1 MRSFTVTITEDMI
14 RDKFNFDI
22 GEFEED
28 GTLKFDSDEQRNEFL
43 EDCVEQVID
52 KYEDYGIMEY
62 APNYEDI
69 IYDTAKLYG
78 ILMD

>member
-1 MRSFTVTITEDMI
+1 MKSFTVTITEDMI
-14 RDKFNFDI
+14 RDKFDFDI
-22 GEFEED
+22 GELEED
-28 GTLKFDSDEQRNEFL
+28 GTLKFDSDEQRDELL

>member
-22 GEFEED
+22 GELEED
-28 GTLKFDSDEQRNEFL
+28 GTLKFDSDEQRDEFI
-43 EDCVEQVID
+43 EECVDYVID

>member
-22 GEFEED
+22 GELEED
-28 GTLKFDSDEQRNEFL
+28 GTLKFDSDEQRDELL

>member
-1 MRSFTVTITEDMI
+1 MKSFTVTITEDMI

-22 GEFEED
+22 GELEED
-28 GTLKFDSDEQRNEFL
+28 GTLKFDSDEQRDELL